1 MSSTWRNWAGTEAA
15 TGVEILAPTSV
26 DELAASVKAAAEQGK
41 KLKAVGSGHSF
52 TGCAAPEQVMVRLDR
67 LSAITNA
74 DQESGRVTVG
84 AGTGLR
90 KLNAGLAA
98 FDLAM
103 ANLGDIDKQTIS
115 GAISTGTHGTGAR
128 LGGIATQ
135 IAALDLVTAD
145 GSILRCSPEENADVF
160 NAARVSVGALGVI
173 SSITLQTVPAYLLRA
188 QEMPLPLAEV
198 LDGFDQLADGNDHFE
213 FYWFPHTEIAL
224 TKRNNRVAAG
234 VGPSPVNAI
243 RGWIDDELI
252 SNRAFEL
259 TNRLAMRRPSL
270 VPRINQFASRAL
282 SAREYVDASYKVF
295 VSERNVLFR
304 ESEYAVPR
312 EHVVEV
318 LHRLRDWIDNSG
330 HHFPFPIEV
339 RVAAADDIWLSTASG
354 RDTAYIAI
362 HQYHRL
368 PHDIYFQAF
377 ERIVAEYQGRPHWGK
392 LHTLGADD
400 LRARYPHFDDF
411 LAVRDRVDPARTF
424 SNPYTRK
431 VFGD

>member
-1 MSSTWRNWAGTEAA
+1 MSQVWRNWSGTETAQ
-15 TGVEILAPTSV
+15 GVEILQPGSV
-26 DELAASVKAAAEQGK
+26 DELASAVKTAAEQGK
-41 KLKAVGSGHSF
+41 KLKAVGAGHSF
-52 TGCAAPEQVMVRLDR
+52 TGCAAPEQVMVRLDG
-67 LSAITNA
+67 LSSITSA
-74 DQESGRVTVG
+74 DKDSGRVTVG

-103 ANLGDIDKQTIS
+103 ANLGDIDKQTIA
-115 GAISTGTHGTGAR
+115 GAISTGTHGTGAK

-145 GSILRCSPEENADVF
+145 GSVLHCSPEENADVF

-188 QEMPLPLAEV
+188 QEMPLPLADV
-198 LDGFDQLADGNDHFE
+198 LDGFDELADGNDHFE
-213 FYWFPHTEIAL
+213 FYWFPHTDVAL
-224 TKRNNRVAAG
+224 TKRNNRVAEG
-234 VGPSPVNAI
+234 VPASPVGAV
-243 RGWIDDELI
+243 RGWIDDELL
-252 SNRAFEL
+252 SNRVFEL
-259 TNRLAMRRPSL
+259 TNRLAMRRPAL
-270 VPRINQFASRAL
+270 VPRINRLATRAL

-318 LHRLRDWIDNSG
+318 LRRLRDWIDASG
-330 HHFPFPIEV
+330 HHLPFPIEV

-392 LHTLGADD
+392 MHTLGAEDF
-400 LRARYPHFDDF
+400 RALYPHYDDF
-411 LAVRDRVDPARTF
+411 LAVRDRVDPQRAF
-424 SNPYTRK
+424 SNPYTRTI
-431 VFGD
+431 FGS